1 MDITTK
7 INFYGSKTHVN
18 GRYVNLTGQ
27 NVTITDKG
35 LFVNGKPIEEFDD
48 SQLPVIK
55 IEITGNIENLTTEN
69 GDITVKDVLG
79 LLPLR
84 TAMWT
89 VRQSRATWRVRM
101 EILLFL
107 LVMAIATRRMEIS
120 SAISI
125 KVRYGN
131 KT

>member
-35 LFVNGKPIEEFDD
+35 LFVNGKTIEEFDD

-69 GDITVKDVLG
+69 GDITVNGRVGAITSKNGNVDCQ
-79 LLPLR
+79 
-84 TAMWT
+84 T
-89 VRQSRATWRVRM
+89 V
-101 EILLFL
+101 E
-107 LVMAIATRRMEIS
+107 
-120 SAISI
+120 
-125 KVRYGN
+125 GN
-131 KT
+131 VES